1 MTPFTD
7 LDLRPEL
14 LLVLEQIG
22 FTHMTPIQAEALPM
36 VLSGAD
42 VTGQAET
49 GSGKT
54 AAFGLGL
61 LNRID
66 VERAWPQA
74 MVLCPTRELAEQV
87 TMELRRLGSRLENLR
102 VLTLCGGRSFQYQ
115 RDSLRR
121 GCTVVVGTPGR
132 VDEHLRRESL
142 GLQDLRILV
151 LDEADRMLDMG
162 FIDVVTDI
170 VGACPR
176 DRQTLLFSA
185 TFPDAIDELAAEI
198 QDEPIRVSVSEDTQ
212 PETIT
217 QSLVICEMGQRKQRI
232 ADVLAHYAPTSALV
246 FCETRKDCAEV
257 ARSLSQRGAAALAL
271 HGDLDQ
277 RQRDDVLVQF
287 ANGSATV
294 LVATNVAARGLDIPE
309 LPLVLVAELSSDPES
324 HVHRVGRTGRAGE
337 SGRAVSI
344 VSRPNEHKRLE
355 TLEAFLGEPLT
366 REPELP
372 VSGRLDSLTPHN
384 RTLLLLAGRAAKLRK
399 GDVLGA
405 LIKDGGI
412 PKDAIGRIDTM
423 DKTTAVAITREW
435 ADKALDYVMRGRI
448 KKQRIRAVLL

>member
-1 MTPFTD
+1 
-7 LDLRPEL
+7 
-14 LLVLEQIG
+14 
-22 FTHMTPIQAEALPM
+22 
-36 VLSGAD
+36 
-42 VTGQAET
+42 
-49 GSGKT
+49 
-54 AAFGLGL
+54 
-61 LNRID
+61 
-66 VERAWPQA
+66 
-74 MVLCPTRELAEQV
+74 
-87 TMELRRLGSRLENLR
+87 
-102 VLTLCGGRSFQYQ
+102 
-115 RDSLRR
+115 
-121 GCTVVVGTPGR
+121 
-132 VDEHLRRESL
+132 
-142 GLQDLRILV
+142 
-151 LDEADRMLDMG
+151 MLDMG